1 MGRPQ
6 NKWINASLYY
16 NDLRNKISGQAV
28 NLDEFLLD
36 SPWTNIDN
44 QEYSKIEGAIKT
56 RPIFNVN
63 NFD

>member
-16 NDLRNKISGQAV
+16 NDLRNKITGQV
-28 NLDEFLLD
+28 NLDELLLD
-36 SPWTNIDN
+36 KLWPNIDN
-44 QEYSKIEGAIKT
+44 LEYGKIEEAIKT
-56 RPIFNVN
+56 RPIFDVN